1 MKIDKPILAWIID
14 DLNLLRDDPYNLED
28 MNIEN

>member
-1 MKIDKPILAWIID
+1 MKIDKPILSWTID

-28 MNIEN
+28 INIEN